1 MLKGESMEWGIKE
14 LTNWV
19 YSFGRVVQLVL
30 LLMEIPLLLVG
41 INLIV
46 SGYEEAKQ
54 KKKYA
59 GLKFFSGILVVIFT
73 IIAMLYTL

>member
-1 MLKGESMEWGIKE
+1 MLGESMEWGIEE

-19 YSFGRVVQLVL
+19 YSFGRVVQLIL
-30 LLMEIPLLLVG
+30 LLIEIPLLLVG
-41 INLIV
+41 ISLIV

-59 GLKFFSGILVVIFT
+59 GLKFFSGILVIIFT

>member
-1 MLKGESMEWGIKE
+1 
-14 LTNWV
+14 
-19 YSFGRVVQLVL
+19 
-30 LLMEIPLLLVG
+30 LVG

>member
-1 MLKGESMEWGIKE
+1 MLGESMEWGIEE
-14 LTNWV
+14 LTKWV
-19 YSFGRVVQLVL
+19 YSFGRVVQLIL

-41 INLIV
+41 INLII